1 ADSENAVD
9 SFKQSVTAVYQ
20 IKPYLKSITA
30 VGPLFRN
37 LKLNDRMLLSKE
49 QIRAYYLETN
59 PNLPIHQ
66 RMQLLQTRLL
76 KKIGGLMKDEAKLP
90 EVKMLAEEMLQQ
102 AFEDNPNLE
111 ADEKTER
118 KMLKEFRL
126 QFVKKKFR
134 KIKRAVKNYTFIN
147 LAAQYLHFLK
157 SIEPVSGID
166 AAEYQNH
173 LTEVKNRLRN
183 RQLTTSDATLYF
195 LLAKGLYPIYVEQ
208 KGRFIF
214 IDEMQ
219 DFPPAQVA
227 LLRSLYPKAN

>member
-1 ADSENAVD
+1 
-9 SFKQSVTAVYQ
+9 
-20 IKPYLKSITA
+20 
-30 VGPLFRN
+30 
-37 LKLNDRMLLSKE
+37 
-49 QIRAYYLETN
+49 
-59 PNLPIHQ
+59 
-66 RMQLLQTRLL
+66 
-76 KKIGGLMKDEAKLP
+76 MKDEAKLP
-90 EVKMLAEEMLQQ
+90 EVKTLAEEMLQQ

-118 KMLKEFRL
+118 KMLKEFR
-126 QFVKKKFR
+126 QQIVKKKFR

-227 LLRSLYPKAN
+227 LLRSLYPKANISLCGDLNQKIFGNDSIVGSLDRLFPDVEVTNYQLTTSYRSTQ

>member
-1 ADSENAVD
+1 
-9 SFKQSVTAVYQ
+9 
-20 IKPYLKSITA
+20 
-30 VGPLFRN
+30 
-37 LKLNDRMLLSKE
+37 M
-49 QIRAYYLETN
+49 
-59 PNLPIHQ
+59 
-66 RMQLLQTRLL
+66 
-76 KKIGGLMKDEAKLP
+76 
-90 EVKMLAEEMLQQ
+90 
-102 AFEDNPNLE
+102 
-111 ADEKTER
+111 
-118 KMLKEFRL
+118 
-126 QFVKKKFR
+126 
-134 KIKRAVKNYTFIN
+134 KNYTFIN

-208 KGRFIF
+208 TGRCIF

-227 LLRSLYPKAN
+227 LLRSLYPKANIIKVRDFCNRVTKAPKNPLTI